1 MAKMI
6 VPCLENGSIYNN
18 LTRWTVECG
27 NATGHGREQLHH
39 SEEETEVQHVV
50 SIVVAICFGLM
61 GLVGLFGNSLVV
73 LGE

>member
-6 VPCLENGSIYNN
+6 VPCLENGTIYNN

-27 NATGHGREQLHH
+27 NATGHGQSHK
-39 SEEETEVQHVV
+39 SEDEIEVQHVV